1 MAMPISQMQI
11 SDVELL
17 ELAARLR
24 RMPLHHPR
32 LAGDCDQA
40 AALLEQLCLTAQPIK
55 DARLLSN
62 AERQMMNRAEQVL
75 ANHKRAMQCF
85 RAFRAMREESRPGT
99 FFKALAD
106 TWFLADGASKG
117 RLSAAFPELIQ
128 EWSASAEAGS
138 YVEGCIDERR

>member
-32 LAGDCDQA
+32 LAGDCDQD
-40 AALLEQLCLTAQPIK
+40 AALLEQLCLT
-55 DARLLSN
+55 ARLLSN

-99 FFKALAD
+99 FFNALAD